1 MLADV
6 TLKHRWGDRAPR
18 ALYGKTLRV
27 CYRVLSGGIVT
38 RQLVRIDDLTG
49 NAVPAPRCTFP
60 GMRWDEE
67 QEHGGRE
74 GDGRPVV
81 LAVSDP
87 DDAEA
92 ALLSWL
98 EDVGLLLGDDDG

>member
-1 MLADV
+1 MLPPSADHDHPFIGQPPEPAVLAAV

-49 NAVPAPRCTFP
+49 NAVPAPTTHLPWHALGRRTGTRWP
-60 GMRWDEE
+60 GRRWSSCCP
-67 QEHGGRE
+67 GG
-74 GDGRPVV
+74 
-81 LAVSDP
+81 
-87 DDAEA
+87 
-92 ALLSWL
+92 
-98 EDVGLLLGDDDG
+98 VGP